1 MTEPV
6 MAEHHCTG
14 CGQVHGGSSHENP
27 EVAIARINRE
37 ADVRIAEI
45 QRGEFQKTELEA
57 ETEIA
62 VAEIDA
68 AAVVEESTV
77 KADVLEDILTPPEQ
91 EPEPVVVV
99 SDETA
104 PPADMPADDEPPEI
118 DTAPAVKKASNPW
131 WG

>member
-1 MTEPV
+1 MGEPV
-6 MAEHHCTG
+6 LAEHHCTG
-14 CGQVHGGSSHENP
+14 CGQLHGGAERTNP
-27 EVAIARINRE
+27 EVEIARINRE

-68 AAVVEESTV
+68 AAAVEEATV
-77 KADVLEDILTPPEQ
+77 KADVLEEIITPPEP

-99 SDETA
+99 NDDSA
-104 PPADMPADDEPPEI
+104 PVDEPPGDEPP
-118 DTAPAVKKASNPW
+118 DMVAAPEVKKASNPW
-131 WG
+131 W

>member
-6 MAEHHCTG
+6 LAAHHCTG
-14 CGQVHGGSSHENP
+14 CGELHGGETRTSP
-27 EVAIARINRE
+27 EVEIARIQAER
-37 ADVRIAEI
+37 DVRVAEL

-68 AAVVEESTV
+68 AAAVEEATV
-77 KADVLEDILTPPEQ
+77 KADVLEEILTPPEP

-99 SDETA
+99 SDESEPA
-104 PPADMPADDEPPEI
+104 EEPPGDEPPEI
-118 DTAPAVKKASNPW
+118 DAAPVTKAKSNPW
-131 WG
+131 W

>member
-1 MTEPV
+1 MEGQG
-6 MAEHHCTG
+6 AHYCTG
-14 CGQVHGGSSHENP
+14 CGEMHGAEHRETP

-57 ETEIA
+57 ETEVA

-68 AAVVEESTV
+68 AAVVDEATV
-77 KADVLEDILTPPEQ
+77 KAEVLDEILTPPEP

-99 SDETA
+99 ADETA
-104 PPADMPADDEPPEI
+104 PEEIPDAEPPEA
-118 DTAPAVKKASNPW
+118 DAAPAASKASNPW